1 MEKRRLS
8 LAEEKKAW
16 LGCLI
21 IIGVIVALIIL
32 IIMGWL

>member
-8 LAEEKKAW
+8 LAEEKTVF

-21 IIGVIVALIIL
+21 IVGVIVAFIIL